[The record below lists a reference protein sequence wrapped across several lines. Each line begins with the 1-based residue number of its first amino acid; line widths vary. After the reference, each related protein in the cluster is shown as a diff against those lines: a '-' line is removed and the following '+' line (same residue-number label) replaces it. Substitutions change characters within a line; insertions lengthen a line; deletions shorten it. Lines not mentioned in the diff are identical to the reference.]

1 MSTDG
6 NTIKV
11 LRKTWGP
18 FYCNFTTFSG
28 LERNHRDM
36 MVINTVM
43 SFPQDWTDP
52 NQPGQSTHFA
62 IQGILIPIHTIPL
75 SGSILLMDL

>member
-6 NTIKV
+6 NKIKV
-11 LRKTWGP
+11 LRQTWGP
-18 FYCNFTTFSG
+18 FTVTS
-28 LERNHRDM
+28 LHLVVERNHRDM

-52 NQPGQSTHFA
+52 NQPGQSAHSA
-62 IQGILIPIHTIPL
+62 IQGILIPIHTISL